1 MLAIIILFL
10 VFILIIVRK
19 IGKFRL
25 HIWQIMTLGAA
36 GVLVTGQISVADS
49 VKSVNLNVLLFLF
62 GVFVIG
68 RSLEDSGYLG
78 HLTYCIFR
86 RARSMDMLVVTIM
99 VVMGFASAIL
109 MNDTLAI
116 IGTPVMLHLAGK
128 HGISPRLLLLALAF
142 SITTGSVMSP
152 IGNPQNILIALDGDI
167 ANPFVT
173 FLRYLFL
180 PTVINILL
188 AFAVL
193 RLCFRQSFT
202 TGGLNHSEEPIRDP
216 RLAFLSMLSLL
227 VLVILIILKIGLILF
242 HASFTLELTYMSLIA
257 AIPIMA
263 HTQRLNILSR
273 IDWHTLVFFISMF
286 ILMQS
291 VWDTGFFQHQIDRIP
306 LDTASTP
313 MILAVSIILSQF
325 ISNVPLAALYL
336 PILIHAGAGVPQL
349 MALAAGSTI
358 AGNLTILG
366 AASNVIIIQNAEKY
380 GHTIGFMDFFK
391 IGIPLTI
398 VNSAVYYALLV

>member
-1 MLAIIILFL
+1 VLAIIILFL
-10 VFILIIVRK
+10 VFILIIIRR

-49 VKSVNLNVLLFLF
+49 VQSVNLDVLLFLF

-78 HLTYCIFR
+78 HLTYRVFR
-86 RARSMDMLVVTIM
+86 RARSMDMLVFTIM
-99 VVMGFASAIL
+99 VVMSFASAIL

-128 HGISPRLLLLALAF
+128 HDISPKLLLLALAF

-152 IGNPQNILIALDGDI
+152 IGNPQNLLIALDGDI

-173 FLRYLFL
+173 FLRYLLL
-180 PTVINILL
+180 PTLINILL
-188 AFAVL
+188 AFIVL

-202 TGGLNHSEEPIRDP
+202 ICGLNHSEEPIKDP
-216 RLAFLSMLSLL
+216 HLAFLSRISLL
-227 VLVILIILKIGLILF
+227 LLVSLIILKVGLLML
-242 HASFTLELTYMSLIA
+242 HVSFTLELIHISLIA
-257 AIPIMA
+257 AIPIIA
-263 HTQRLNILSR
+263 HTQRWKIISR
-273 IDWHTLVFFISMF
+273 IDWHTLIFFISMF

-291 VWDTGFFQHQIDRIP
+291 VWNTGFFQHQIGRFHLDAASIP
-306 LDTASTP
+306 V
-313 MILAVSIILSQF
+313 ILAVSIILSQF
-325 ISNVPLAALYL
+325 ISNVPLVALFL
-336 PILIHAGAGVPQL
+336 PILTHAGAGVPQL

-366 AASNVIIIQNAEKY
+366 AASNVIIIQNAEKH
-380 GHTIGFMDFFK
+380 GHTVGFMDFFK
-391 IGIPLTI
+391 IGIPMTL
-398 VNSAVYYALLV
+398 VNSAVYYVLLV